1 MRIID
6 NIDSYAGQPCV
17 ATIGFFDGVHR
28 GHKCLIDKVCGIASD
43 RGLESVLITFREH
56 PLSVLR
62 PQKAPFLL
70 TTVEEKEYLLAE
82 TGADKVVMLDFTLGL
97 SEMDAYSFMKTV
109 LKEKLNVKVLVIGYD
124 HHFGHDRNS
133 GFNDYVRFGKE
144 IGLEVVNAEALEIEG
159 GAVSSSAIRSCLL
172 NGDVAHASELLGY
185 DYFLEGTVV
194 GGFQNGR
201 KIGFPTANVAVDSDE
216 KLVPANGVYA
226 VHAEVDGEKFKGM
239 LNIGMRPTFANGK
252 NRSIEVFLFD
262 FSGNIYSEHV
272 KISFHRRIRDER
284 KFDSIED
291 LKQQLEVDEKECR
304 RLMRM

>member
-70 TTVEEKEYLLAE
+70 TTVKEKECLLAE

-109 LKEKLNVKVLVIGYD
+109 LKDKLNVKVLVIGYD

-172 NGDVAHASELLGY
+172 DGDVAHASELLGY

-272 KISFHRRIRDER
+272 KISFYRRIRDEK

-291 LKQQLEVDEKECR
+291 LKQQLEADDKECR
-304 RLMRM
+304 RLMCM